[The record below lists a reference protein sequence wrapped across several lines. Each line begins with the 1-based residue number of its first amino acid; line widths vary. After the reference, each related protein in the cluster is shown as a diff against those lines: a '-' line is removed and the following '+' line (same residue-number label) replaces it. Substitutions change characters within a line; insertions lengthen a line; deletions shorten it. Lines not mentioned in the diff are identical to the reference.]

1 MITRPIYHGK
11 LLSVIVLIIIVLGI
25 AATSRIPVQMIPDLD
40 VRTISIITGW
50 PGATPQDIEKEIL
63 LEQERYLSSVPNL
76 ARMKSVAE
84 TSRARVE
91 LEFASGINITETL
104 IEVTNALSQ
113 VSNYPENVNEPRII
127 SSSFSENAF
136 MYYAVTPLSGNP
148 FNLDMQMVTDFIDDE
163 VRPLMERVPG
173 VSNVDLR
180 GGAERQIQIRID
192 PEKLAFRGLS
202 LTDVRNAIRSR
213 NHDTSAGD
221 LNEGKRR
228 YLIRT
233 TGRFKDLDGLK
244 RLILVHQNDTDIRL
258 EDVAEVKLDHYE
270 IWGISLVNNEPAL
283 SLAVRRESGSNVI
296 NIKEAMTKVVD
307 DIRQNELEPNGLTI
321 KLIGDDVR
329 YVKASIDNVTRN
341 LLLGG
346 LLATIVLF
354 LFLRSGR
361 ATLIGLIGMPICTIA
376 AFIGLLI
383 FDRTI
388 NVISM
393 AGIAFAIGM
402 TVDNTIV
409 VLESIEQ
416 ARRRGLQR
424 FEAAKAGI
432 EDVWTAV
439 LASSLTTVLVFAP
452 VLFVTEE
459 AGQLYSD
466 IAIAVSTAIFASMLF
481 AVAVVP
487 AASAHFA
494 LNTQQNSKNSKA
506 TVFLMNII
514 HSFNASLTARLVAV
528 LLIPILTIGIAWHYM
543 PAAEYLPEGEEPKA
557 FNNMIAPPG
566 YNFDEMKKIGDE
578 ITKTLAKALHAE
590 PDQFDQGNIQLP
602 SLKYY
607 FQRIGPGYVWVMA
620 EPTRPQDIE
629 PMMKAFTDLFKS
641 YPGMRAFSSRGSIIS
656 SSDGG
661 SRAVNLDISGPNQ
674 AELYQT
680 TQSALRRAEQLFS
693 DAQITSDPSTLSL
706 DQPLVEVH
714 PRWERLAELGID
726 ANEFGYTVA
735 ALSDGAYVDEFFM
748 DDDKV
753 DIFLFSNAGQNQT
766 LSQLA
771 TQPVATPDGS
781 VLPLNALADL
791 VETVDSDELRRID
804 GRRTVTLSIIP
815 PRGIALETAVQIVR
829 DEMLPAMRADG
840 EVGKGVSI
848 TISGAADQLDA
859 TRDSLTSNFIIALIL
874 IYLLLVAIFKHWF
887 YPFLILATIP
897 LGIAGGILG
906 IVGINASAG
915 LITSIGFNPIFQPF
929 DMITMLGFIIL
940 LGTVVNNP
948 ILIVEQTRKNLAH
961 DASNIRDAVNHAVAT
976 RLRPILMSTA
986 TTIFGLAPLVF
997 IPGAGTELYRGV
1009 GIVVLSGLLFSTLV
1023 TLFFLPSLMIT
1034 VLTFV
1039 RRFSKSAMPIKV
1051 K

>member
-1 MITRPIYHGK
+1 
-11 LLSVIVLIIIVLGI
+11 
-25 AATSRIPVQMIPDLD
+25 
-40 VRTISIITGW
+40 
-50 PGATPQDIEKEIL
+50 
-63 LEQERYLSSVPNL
+63 
-76 ARMKSVAE
+76 
-84 TSRARVE
+84 
-91 LEFASGINITETL
+91 
-104 IEVTNALSQ
+104 
-113 VSNYPENVNEPRII
+113 
-127 SSSFSENAF
+127 
-136 MYYAVTPLSGNP
+136 
-148 FNLDMQMVTDFIDDE
+148 
-163 VRPLMERVPG
+163 
-173 VSNVDLR
+173 
-180 GGAERQIQIRID
+180 
-192 PEKLAFRGLS
+192 
-202 LTDVRNAIRSR
+202 
-213 NHDTSAGD
+213 HDTSAGD

-233 TGRFKDLDGLK
+233 TGRFKDTDSLK
-244 RLILVHQNDTDIRL
+244 RLILIHQNGTDIRL

-270 IWGISLVNNEPAL
+270 SRGIAIVNNEHAL
-283 SLAVRRESGSNVI
+283 TLSVRRESGSNVI
-296 NIKEAMTKVVD
+296 NIKKAMTQVID
-307 DIRQNELEPNGLTI
+307 EISRNQLEPNGLTI
-321 KLIGDDVR
+321 KLTGDDVR
-329 YVKASIDNVTRN
+329 YVEESIDNVTRN
-341 LLLGG
+341 LILGG
-346 LLATIVLF
+346 FLATLILF

-376 AFIGLLI
+376 AFIGLLV

-424 FEAAKAGI
+424 FEAAIEGI
-432 EDVWTAV
+432 KDVWTAV

-466 IAIAVSTAIFASMLF
+466 IAIAVSTAILASMLF

-487 AASAHFA
+487 AASAHFG
-494 LNTQQNSKNSKA
+494 LNTQQNTKPSKS
-506 TVFLMNII
+506 TVFLMNLI
-514 HSFNASLTARLVAV
+514 HSFNSSLTTRLVS
-528 LLIPILTIGIAWHYM
+528 LILIPILTIGIAWHYM

-557 FNNMIAPPG
+557 FTNMIAPPG
-566 YNFDEMKKIGDE
+566 YNFTEMQKIGDE
-578 ITKTLAKALHAE
+578 IIEHLTKALNAE
-590 PDQFDQGNIQLP
+590 PTEFDNGNIVLP

-607 FQRIGPGYVWVMA
+607 YQRVGPGYVWVLA
-620 EPTRPQDIE
+620 EPTRSQDIE
-629 PMMKAFTDLFKS
+629 PMMKALTDLFRS

-656 SSDGG
+656 SNDGG
-661 SRAVNLDISGPNQ
+661 SRAVNLDISGANQ

-680 TQSALRRAEQLFS
+680 TQNALLKAQQLFS
-693 DAQITSDPSTLSL
+693 EAQISSDPNTLSL
-706 DQPLVEVH
+706 DQPLIEVQ

-735 ALSDGAYVDEFFM
+735 ALSDGAYVDEFFL

-753 DIFLFSNAGQNQT
+753 DIFLFSNSGQNQT

-771 TQPVATPDGS
+771 TQPVSTPSGT

-791 VETVDSDELRRID
+791 IETVDSDELRRID
-804 GRRTVTLSIIP
+804 GRRTVTLFIIP
-815 PRGIALETAVQIVR
+815 PRDIALETAVKMVR
-829 DEMLPAMRADG
+829 DEMIPAMRTDG
-840 EVGKGVSI
+840 EIGKGVSI
-848 TISGAADQLDA
+848 SISGAADQLDA
-859 TRDSLTSNFIIALIL
+859 TRDSLSSNFLIALIL

-906 IVGINASAG
+906 LVGVNASAA
-915 LITSIGFNPIFQPF
+915 LITSLGFNPIVQPF

-948 ILIVEQTRKNLAH
+948 ILIVEQARKNLENGKN
-961 DASNIRDAVNHAVAT
+961 SIKDAVNQAVAT

-1009 GIVVLSGLLFSTLV
+1009 GIVVLSGLLFSTLI

-1034 VLTFV
+1034 VLTFL
-1039 RRFSKSAMPIKV
+1039 RRFSKMGNARNFGNNSR
-1051 K
+1051 

>member
-1 MITRPIYHGK
+1 MIARPIYHGK
-11 LLSVIVLIIIVLGI
+11 LLTVIVLIIVVLGI
-25 AATSRIPVQMIPDLD
+25 AAASRIPVQMIPDLD

-91 LEFASGINITETL
+91 LEFSSGIDINETL

-113 VSNYPENVNEPRII
+113 VPNYPENVTQPRII

-136 MYYAVTPLSGNP
+136 MYYAITPLAGNP
-148 FNLDMQMVTDFIDDE
+148 FNLDMQMVTDFVDDE

-180 GGAERQIQIRID
+180 GGAERQIQIHID
-192 PEKLAFRGLS
+192 PEKLAYRGLS
-202 LTDVRNAIRSR
+202 LTDVRNAIRAR

-233 TGRFKDLDGLK
+233 TGRFKNIDDLK
-244 RLILVHQNDTDIRL
+244 RLIISHQNNTDIRL

-270 IWGISLVNNEPAL
+270 IWGISIVNNEPAL

-296 NIKEAMTKVVD
+296 NIKKAMIQVVD
-307 DIRQNELEPNGLTI
+307 EIRRNELEPNGLTI
-321 KLIGDDVR
+321 KLVGDDVR
-329 YVKASIDNVTRN
+329 YVEASIDNVTRN
-341 LLLGG
+341 LILGG
-346 LLATIVLF
+346 LLATLILF

-424 FEAAKAGI
+424 FEAAIAGI
-432 EDVWTAV
+432 KDVWTAV

-466 IAIAVSTAIFASMLF
+466 IAIAVSTAILASMLF

-487 AASAHFA
+487 AASAHFG
-494 LNTQQNSKNSKA
+494 LNAQQNTKTSKS

-514 HSFNASLTARLVAV
+514 HSFNASLTARLVS
-528 LLIPILTIGIAWHYM
+528 LIFIPILTIGIAWYYM

-557 FNNMIAPPG
+557 FSNMIAPPG

-578 ITKTLAKALHAE
+578 VTEKLVKALHADPAE
-590 PDQFDQGNIQLP
+590 FDQGNIEVP

-607 FQRIGPGYVWVMA
+607 FQRIGPGYVWVLA
-620 EPTRPQDIE
+620 EPSRPQDIE
-629 PMMKAFTDLFKS
+629 PMMQAFTQLFKS

-656 SSDGG
+656 SNDGG
-661 SRAVNLDISGPNQ
+661 SRAVNLDISGANQ
-674 AELYQT
+674 AELYKT
-680 TQSALRRAEQLFS
+680 TQYALRKAEQFF
-693 DAQITSDPSTLSL
+693 DQAQITSDPSTLSL
-706 DQPLVEVH
+706 DQPLIEIQ

-726 ANEFGYTVA
+726 ASEFGYTVA
-735 ALSDGAYVDEFFM
+735 ALSDGAYVDEFFLN
-748 DDDKV
+748 DDKV
-753 DIFLFSNAGQNQT
+753 DIFLFSRAGQNQT

-771 TQPVATPDGS
+771 TQPVSTPSGT
-781 VLPLNALADL
+781 VLPLNALADII
-791 VETVDSDELRRID
+791 ETVDSDELRRID
-804 GRRTVTLSIIP
+804 GRRTVTLFIVP
-815 PRGIALETAVQIVR
+815 PRDIALETAVKMVR
-829 DEMLPAMRADG
+829 EEMIPAMRSDG
-840 EVGKGVSI
+840 EIGKGVSI
-848 TISGAADQLDA
+848 SISGAADQLDA
-859 TRDSLTSNFIIALIL
+859 TRDSLSSNFLIALIL

-906 IVGINASAG
+906 LVGVNASAT
-915 LITSIGFNPIFQPF
+915 LITSLGFNPIVQPF

-948 ILIVEQTRKNLAH
+948 ILIVEQARKNLEN
-961 DASNIRDAVNHAVAT
+961 DANSIKDAVNRAVAT

-1009 GIVVLSGLLFSTLV
+1009 GIVVLGGLLFSTLI
-1023 TLFFLPSLMIT
+1023 TLFFLPSLMIS
-1034 VLTFV
+1034 VLTLLK
-1039 RRFSKSAMPIKV
+1039 RFSKVSNV
-1051 K
+1051 KI

>member
-1 MITRPIYHGK
+1 MLTGPIYHGK
-11 LLSVIVLIIIVLGI
+11 LLTVIVLIIIVLGI
-25 AATSRIPVQMIPDLD
+25 AAASRIPVQMIPDLD
-40 VRTISIITGW
+40 VRTISVITGW
-50 PGATPQDIEKEIL
+50 PGATPQDVEKEIL

-84 TSRARVE
+84 TSQARVE
-91 LEFASGINITETL
+91 LEFAFGIDINETL

-113 VSNYPENVNEPRII
+113 VSSYPENVNQPRII

-173 VSNVDLR
+173 VSNVSLR
-180 GGAERQIQIRID
+180 GGAERQIQIHID
-192 PEKLAFRGLS
+192 PEKLAYRGLS
-202 LTDVRNAIRSR
+202 LTDVRNAIRAR

-233 TGRFKDLDGLK
+233 TGRFKDIEGLK
-244 RLILVHQNDTDIRL
+244 RLILTHQNGTDIRL

-270 IWGISLVNNEPAL
+270 IWGVSIVNNEPAL
-283 SLAVRRESGSNVI
+283 SMAVRRESGSNVI
-296 NIKEAMTKVVD
+296 KIKQSMTQVVD
-307 DIRQNELEPNGLTI
+307 EIRRNELEPNGLTI
-321 KLIGDDVR
+321 NLIGDDVR
-329 YVKASIDNVTRN
+329 YVEASISNVTRN
-341 LLLGG
+341 LIIGG
-346 LLATIVLF
+346 LLATLILF

-376 AFIGLLI
+376 AFIGLLA

-424 FEAAKAGI
+424 FEAAIAGI
-432 EDVWTAV
+432 KDVWTAV

-452 VLFVTEE
+452 VLFVAEE

-466 IAIAVSTAIFASMLF
+466 IAIAVSTAILASMLF

-487 AASAHFA
+487 AASAHFG
-494 LNTQQNSKNSKA
+494 LNTQQNTKPSKY
-506 TVFLMNII
+506 FLFLLNII
-514 HSFNASLTARLVAV
+514 HYLNATLMIRLVSLA
-528 LLIPILTIGIAWHYM
+528 LIPILTLGIAWHYM

-557 FNNMIAPPG
+557 FTRMIAPPG
-566 YNFDEMKKIGDE
+566 YNLIEMKKIGEE
-578 ITKTLAKALHAE
+578 ITEHLAKALHAE
-590 PDQFDQGNIQLP
+590 PAQFDQGNIQLP

-607 FQRIGPGYVWVMA
+607 FQRIGPGYIWVMA
-620 EPTRPQDIE
+620 EPTRSQDIE
-629 PMMKAFTDLFKS
+629 PMMQALTHLFKS

-656 SSDGG
+656 SNDGG
-661 SRAVNLDISGPNQ
+661 SRAVNLDISGADQ
-674 AELYQT
+674 VALYQT
-680 TQSALRRAEQLFS
+680 TQYALLKAEQLFRE
-693 DAQITSDPSTLSL
+693 AQITSDPRTLSL
-706 DQPLVEVH
+706 DQPLIEIH

-735 ALSDGAYVDEFFM
+735 ALSDGAYVDEFFLN
-748 DDDKV
+748 DDKI
-753 DIFLFSNAGQNQT
+753 DIFLFSNAGQHQT

-771 TQPVATPDGS
+771 TQPVATPAGT
-781 VLPLNALADL
+781 VLPLNALADII
-791 VETVDSDELRRID
+791 ETVDSDKLRRID

-815 PRGIALETAVQIVR
+815 PRDIALETAVGMVR
-829 DEMLPAMRADG
+829 NQMLPDMRSNG

-848 TISGAADQLDA
+848 SISGAADQLDA
-859 TRDSLTSNFIIALIL
+859 TRDSLSSNFIIALIL

-906 IVGINASAG
+906 LVGVNASAV
-915 LITSIGFNPIFQPF
+915 LITSIGFNPIIQPF

-948 ILIVEQTRKNLAH
+948 ILIVEQTRRNLANN
-961 DASNIRDAVNHAVAT
+961 ANTIRDAVNQAVAT

-986 TTIFGLAPLVF
+986 TTIVGLAPLVF

-1009 GIVVLSGLLFSTLV
+1009 GIVVLSGLFFSTLV

-1034 VLTFV
+1034 ILTLF
-1039 RRFSKSAMPIKV
+1039 RKTPKIGDSTQL
-1051 K
+1051 

>member
-1 MITRPIYHGK
+1 
-11 LLSVIVLIIIVLGI
+11 
-25 AATSRIPVQMIPDLD
+25 
-40 VRTISIITGW
+40 
-50 PGATPQDIEKEIL
+50 
-63 LEQERYLSSVPNL
+63 
-76 ARMKSVAE
+76 
-84 TSRARVE
+84 
-91 LEFASGINITETL
+91 
-104 IEVTNALSQ
+104 
-113 VSNYPENVNEPRII
+113 
-127 SSSFSENAF
+127 
-136 MYYAVTPLSGNP
+136 
-148 FNLDMQMVTDFIDDE
+148 
-163 VRPLMERVPG
+163 
-173 VSNVDLR
+173 
-180 GGAERQIQIRID
+180 
-192 PEKLAFRGLS
+192 
-202 LTDVRNAIRSR
+202 VRNAIRAR

-244 RLILVHQNDTDIRL
+244 RLILIHQNGTDIRL

-270 IWGISLVNNEPAL
+270 IWGISIVNNEPAL

-296 NIKEAMTKVVD
+296 SIKKAMTQVVD
-307 DIRQNELEPNGLTI
+307 EIRRNELEPNGLSI
-321 KLIGDDVR
+321 NLIGDDVR
-329 YVKASIDNVTRN
+329 YVEASIDNVTRN
-341 LLLGG
+341 LILGG
-346 LLATIVLF
+346 LLATLILF

-376 AFIGLLI
+376 AFIGLLA

-424 FEAAKAGI
+424 FEAAIAGI

-466 IAIAVSTAIFASMLF
+466 IAIAVSTAILASMLF

-487 AASAHFA
+487 AASAHFG
-494 LNTQQNSKNSKA
+494 LNTQQNTKSSKISL
-506 TVFLMNII
+506 FLLNII
-514 HSFNASLTARLVAV
+514 HYLNATSMTRLVSLA
-528 LLIPILTIGIAWHYM
+528 LIPILTVGIAWHYL

-557 FNNMIAPPG
+557 FSRMIAPPG
-566 YNFDEMKKIGDE
+566 YNFDEMQKIGDE
-578 ITKTLAKALHAE
+578 ITDKLVKALHADPVE
-590 PDQFDQGNIQLP
+590 FDQGNIQIP

-629 PMMKAFTDLFKS
+629 PMMRAFTHLFRS

-656 SSDGG
+656 SNDGG
-661 SRAVNLDISGPNQ
+661 SRAVNLDIAGANQ

-680 TQSALRRAEQLFS
+680 AQYALLKAQQLFS
-693 DAQITSDPSTLSL
+693 EAQITSDPNTLSL
-706 DQPLVEVH
+706 DQPLIEVR

-726 ANEFGYTVA
+726 ADEFGYTVA
-735 ALSDGAYVDEFFM
+735 ALSDGAYVDEFFL

-771 TQPVATPDGS
+771 TQPVATPTGT
-781 VLPLNALADL
+781 VLPLNALADII
-791 VETVDSDELRRID
+791 ETVDSDELRRID
-804 GRRTVTLSIIP
+804 GRRTVTISIIP
-815 PRGIALETAVQIVR
+815 PRDIALETAVQMVR
-829 DEMLPAMRADG
+829 EGMIPAMRADG

-848 TISGAADQLDA
+848 SISGAADQLDA
-859 TRDSLTSNFIIALIL
+859 TRDSLSSNFLIALIL

-897 LGIAGGILG
+897 LGIAGGVLG
-906 IVGINASAG
+906 LVGVNASAS
-915 LITSIGFNPIFQPF
+915 LIASIGFNPIVQPF

-948 ILIVEQTRKNLAH
+948 ILIVEQARRNLAN
-961 DASNIRDAVNHAVAT
+961 DANTIRDAVNQAVAT

-1034 VLTFV
+1034 VLTLL
-1039 RRFSKSAMPIKV
+1039 RKNTKISLATKL
-1051 K
+1051 

>member
-25 AATSRIPVQMIPDLD
+25 AAASRIPVQMIPDLD
-40 VRTISIITGW
+40 VRTISVITGW

-84 TSRARVE
+84 TSQARVE
-91 LEFASGINITETL
+91 LEFSSGIDINETL

-113 VSNYPENVNEPRII
+113 VSNYPENVNQPRII

-180 GGAERQIQIRID
+180 GGAERQIQIHID
-192 PEKLAFRGLS
+192 PEKLAYRGLS
-202 LTDVRNAIRSR
+202 LTDVRNAIRAR

-244 RLILVHQNDTDIRL
+244 QLILIHQNGSDIRL
-258 EDVAEVKLDHYE
+258 EDVAEVKLEHYE
-270 IWGISLVNNEPAL
+270 IWGVSVVNNEPAL
-283 SLAVRRESGSNVI
+283 SMAVRRESGSNVI
-296 NIKEAMTKVVD
+296 NIKKAMTQVVD
-307 DIRQNELEPNGLTI
+307 EIRRNELEPNGLTI
-321 KLIGDDVR
+321 SLIGDDVR
-329 YVKASIDNVTRN
+329 YVEASIDNVTRN
-341 LLLGG
+341 LILGG
-346 LLATIVLF
+346 LLATLILF
-354 LFLRSGR
+354 LFLRSVP

-376 AFIGLLI
+376 AFIGLLA

-424 FEAAKAGI
+424 FEAAIAGI
-432 EDVWTAV
+432 KDVWTAV

-466 IAIAVSTAIFASMLF
+466 IAIAVSTAILASMLF

-487 AASAHFA
+487 AASAHFG
-494 LNTQQNSKNSKA
+494 LNTQQNTKPSKSS
-506 TVFLMNII
+506 LLLLNII
-514 HSFNASLTARLVAV
+514 HYLNATSMTRLVSL
-528 LLIPILTIGIAWHYM
+528 LLIPILTVGIAWHYL

-557 FNNMIAPPG
+557 FSRMIAPPG

-578 ITKTLAKALHAE
+578 ITDELVKALHTDPVE
-590 PDQFDQGNIQLP
+590 FDQGNIQLP

-629 PMMKAFTDLFKS
+629 PMMQAFTDLFKS

-656 SSDGG
+656 SNDGG
-661 SRAVNLDISGPNQ
+661 SRAVNLDIAGADQ

-680 TQSALRRAEQLFS
+680 AQHALLKAQQLFNQ
-693 DAQITSDPSTLSL
+693 AQITSDPNTLSL
-706 DQPLVEVH
+706 DQPLIEVQ

-726 ANEFGYTVA
+726 ADEFGYTVA
-735 ALSDGAYVDEFFM
+735 ALSDGAYVDEFFL

-771 TQPVATPDGS
+771 TQPVATPMGI
-781 VLPLNALADL
+781 VLPLNALADII
-791 VETVDSDELRRID
+791 ETVDSDELRRID

-815 PRGIALETAVQIVR
+815 PRDIALETAVEKVR
-829 DEMLPAMRADG
+829 DEMIPAMRADG

-848 TISGAADQLDA
+848 SISGAADQLDA
-859 TRDSLTSNFIIALIL
+859 TRDSLSSNFLIALIL

-906 IVGINASAG
+906 LVGVNASAG
-915 LITSIGFNPIFQPF
+915 LIASIGLNPIVQPF

-948 ILIVEQTRKNLAH
+948 ILIVEQARRNLAN
-961 DASNIRDAVNHAVAT
+961 DANAIRDAVNQAVAT

-1009 GIVVLSGLLFSTLV
+1009 GIIVLSGLLFSMLI

-1034 VLTFV
+1034 VLTFC
-1039 RRFSKSAMPIKV
+1039 RKNTKISHATKL
-1051 K
+1051 

>member
-25 AATSRIPVQMIPDLD
+25 AAASRIPVQMIPDLD
-40 VRTISIITGW
+40 VRTISVITGW

-84 TSRARVE
+84 TSQARVE
-91 LEFASGINITETL
+91 LEFSSGIDINETL

-113 VSNYPENVNEPRII
+113 VSNYPENVNQPRII

-180 GGAERQIQIRID
+180 GGAERQIQIHID
-192 PEKLAFRGLS
+192 PEKLAYRGLS
-202 LTDVRNAIRSR
+202 LTDVRNAIRAR

-244 RLILVHQNDTDIRL
+244 QLILIHQNGSDIRL
-258 EDVAEVKLDHYE
+258 EDVAEVKLEHYE
-270 IWGISLVNNEPAL
+270 IWGVSVVNNEPAL
-283 SLAVRRESGSNVI
+283 SMAVRRESGSNVI
-296 NIKEAMTKVVD
+296 NIKKAMTQVVD
-307 DIRQNELEPNGLTI
+307 EIRRNELEPNGLTI
-321 KLIGDDVR
+321 SLIGDDVR
-329 YVKASIDNVTRN
+329 YVEASIDNVTRN
-341 LLLGG
+341 LILGG
-346 LLATIVLF
+346 LLATLILF
-354 LFLRSGR
+354 LFLRSVP

-376 AFIGLLI
+376 AFIGLLA

-424 FEAAKAGI
+424 FEAAIAGI
-432 EDVWTAV
+432 KDVWTAV

-466 IAIAVSTAIFASMLF
+466 IAIAVSTAILASMLF

-487 AASAHFA
+487 AASAHFG
-494 LNTQQNSKNSKA
+494 LNTQQNTKPSKSS
-506 TVFLMNII
+506 LLLLNII
-514 HSFNASLTARLVAV
+514 HYLNATSMTRLVSL
-528 LLIPILTIGIAWHYM
+528 LLIPILTVGIAWHYL

-557 FNNMIAPPG
+557 FSRMIAPPG

-578 ITKTLAKALHAE
+578 ITDELVKALHTDPVE
-590 PDQFDQGNIQLP
+590 FDQGNIQLP

-629 PMMKAFTDLFKS
+629 PMMQAFTDLFKS

-656 SSDGG
+656 SNDGG
-661 SRAVNLDISGPNQ
+661 SRAVNLDIAGADQ

-680 TQSALRRAEQLFS
+680 AQHALLKAQQLFNQ
-693 DAQITSDPSTLSL
+693 AQITSDPNTLSL
-706 DQPLVEVH
+706 DQPLIEVQ

-726 ANEFGYTVA
+726 ADEFGYTVA
-735 ALSDGAYVDEFFM
+735 ALSDGAYVDEFFL

-771 TQPVATPDGS
+771 TQPVATPMGI
-781 VLPLNALADL
+781 VLPLNALADII
-791 VETVDSDELRRID
+791 ETVDSDELRRID

-815 PRGIALETAVQIVR
+815 PRDIALETAVEKVR
-829 DEMLPAMRADG
+829 DEMIPAMRADG

-848 TISGAADQLDA
+848 SISGAADQLDA
-859 TRDSLTSNFIIALIL
+859 TRDSLSSNFLIALIL

-906 IVGINASAG
+906 LVGVNASAG
-915 LITSIGFNPIFQPF
+915 LIASIGFNPIVQPL

-948 ILIVEQTRKNLAH
+948 ILIVEQARRNLAN
-961 DASNIRDAVNHAVAT
+961 DANAIRDAVNQAVAT

-1009 GIVVLSGLLFSTLV
+1009 GIIVLSGLLFSMLI

-1034 VLTFV
+1034 VLTFC
-1039 RRFSKSAMPIKV
+1039 RKNTKISHATKL
-1051 K
+1051 

>member
-11 LLSVIVLIIIVLGI
+11 LLTVIVLIIIVLGI
-25 AATSRIPVQMIPDLD
+25 AAASRIPVQMIPDLD
-40 VRTISIITGW
+40 VRTISVITGW

-84 TSRARVE
+84 TSQARVE
-91 LEFASGINITETL
+91 LEFSSGIDINETL

-113 VSNYPENVNEPRII
+113 VSNYPENVNQPRII

-180 GGAERQIQIRID
+180 GGAERQIQIHID
-192 PEKLAFRGLS
+192 PEKLAYRGLS
-202 LTDVRNAIRSR
+202 LTDVRNAIRAR

-221 LNEGKRR
+221 LNQGKRR

-244 RLILVHQNDTDIRL
+244 RLILIHQNGTDIRL

-270 IWGISLVNNEPAL
+270 IWGVSVVNNEPAL

-296 NIKEAMTKVVD
+296 NIKKAMTKVVD
-307 DIRQNELEPNGLTI
+307 EIRRNELEPNGLTI
-321 KLIGDDVR
+321 NLIGDDVR
-329 YVKASIDNVTRN
+329 YVEASIDNVTRN
-341 LLLGG
+341 LILGG
-346 LLATIVLF
+346 LLATLILF

-376 AFIGLLI
+376 AFIGLLA

-424 FEAAKAGI
+424 FEAAIAGI
-432 EDVWTAV
+432 NDVWTAV

-466 IAIAVSTAIFASMLF
+466 IAIAVSTAILASMLF

-487 AASAHFA
+487 AASAHFG
-494 LNTQQNSKNSKA
+494 LNTQQNTKPSKY
-506 TVFLMNII
+506 TVFLMNSI
-514 HSFNASLTARLVAV
+514 HTLNATLTTRLVSLA
-528 LLIPILTIGIAWHYM
+528 LIPILTVGIAWHYL

-557 FNNMIAPPG
+557 FSRMIAPPG

-578 ITKTLAKALHAE
+578 ITDKLVKALHADPVE
-590 PDQFDQGNIQLP
+590 FDHGNIQIP

-607 FQRIGPGYVWVMA
+607 FQRIGPGYIWVMA

-629 PMMKAFTDLFKS
+629 PMMQAFTHLFRN

-656 SSDGG
+656 SNDGG
-661 SRAVNLDISGPNQ
+661 SRAVNLDIAGANQ

-680 TQSALRRAEQLFS
+680 TQHALLKAQQLFS
-693 DAQITSDPSTLSL
+693 EAQITSDPNTLSL
-706 DQPLVEVH
+706 DQPLIEVH

-726 ANEFGYTVA
+726 ADEFGYTVA
-735 ALSDGAYVDEFFM
+735 ALSDGAYVDEFYL

-771 TQPVATPDGS
+771 TQPVATPTGT
-781 VLPLNALADL
+781 VLPLNALADII
-791 VETVDSDELRRID
+791 ETVDSDELRRID

-815 PRGIALETAVQIVR
+815 PRDIALETAVQMVR
-829 DEMLPAMRADG
+829 DEMIPAMRADG

-848 TISGAADQLDA
+848 SISGAADQLDA
-859 TRDSLTSNFIIALIL
+859 TRDSLSSNFLIALIL

-906 IVGINASAG
+906 LVGVNASAA
-915 LITSIGFNPIFQPF
+915 LIASIGFNPIVQPF

-948 ILIVEQTRKNLAH
+948 ILIVEQARRNLAN
-961 DASNIRDAVNHAVAT
+961 DANTIRDAVNQAVAT

-1034 VLTFV
+1034 VLTLL
-1039 RRFSKSAMPIKV
+1039 RKSTKISLATKL
-1051 K
+1051 